1 MAFSPGVSVLGLV
14 SGKGATLQGGTFP
27 LFRSWRLRGYEWL
40 SRYIHC
46 GARDLSRERVTF
58 RCVAWWRGVSSVP
71 SSPFTVLPR
80 CHRRSAYVLGAEG
93 WLRRGEPRSRQLCRC
108 SAVGMD
114 GSSVPG
120 HGRTGVERYGLTSQ
134 PRTIILTAAFV
145 EGRSALA
152 PVNGRDGVAEASK
165 MASLT
170 ASWMMTAADIRAFI
184 LVRRRHLVAYA
195 SIMASLALVVKAA
208 AVIRSL
214 MAASR
219 WCFGAWASNMAV
231 QVASL
236 LVAAALLR
244 ARALVRRRCFVAMAR
259 NMALLAASLMVASA
273 LRRTDSVSRW

>member
-120 HGRTGVERYGLTSQ
+120 HGRTGVERYGLH
-134 PRTIILTAAFV
+134 IAA
-145 EGRSALA
+145 EDDYSHCC
-152 PVNGRDGVAEASK
+152 
-165 MASLT
+165 
-170 ASWMMTAADIRAFI
+170 IR
-184 LVRRRHLVAYA
+184 R
-195 SIMASLALVVKAA
+195 
-208 AVIRSL
+208 
-214 MAASR
+214 
-219 WCFGAWASNMAV
+219 GP
-231 QVASL
+231 
-236 LVAAALLR
+236 
-244 ARALVRRRCFVAMAR
+244 
-259 NMALLAASLMVASA
+259 
-273 LRRTDSVSRW
+273 